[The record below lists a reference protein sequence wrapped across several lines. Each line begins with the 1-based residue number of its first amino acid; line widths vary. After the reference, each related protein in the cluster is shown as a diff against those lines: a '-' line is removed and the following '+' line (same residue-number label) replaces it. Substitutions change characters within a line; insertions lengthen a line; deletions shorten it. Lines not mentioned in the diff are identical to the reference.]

1 MTGLLLRGAALGLA
15 LGAAW
20 GVLARVWMRLIS
32 TDPEFSWSG
41 TLIIVGLAA
50 LLGAGVGLVDAALRA
65 GRSRWWTLAVL
76 PGLPLLLGPGSL
88 LAPCF
93 LVGGL
98 AWRPHRWWLRVL
110 GALMLV
116 GSIAGATRLV
126 TTDPH
131 AQPVTA
137 RDVVVFA
144 TGFTVLALGLAWAK
158 LACVAAATDPRTT
171 SGSSCGRQTG
181 QRVFGVVAAW
191 RPVMLIHARQREWP
205 RALSLGLLTLLVIA
219 ACSNEPPGSD
229 ADSAPSQ
236 TAAATSADVMRAV
249 SDNLE
254 TLETLLPG
262 GVVVVRVG
270 AKSHAVA
277 FGKAETR
284 PKRAMTSEDR
294 FQIGSITK
302 TMVATLVLQEVAD
315 GNLRLDDTVGD
326 LLPGLLPDGGRITVE
341 HLLSHRSGLFNYTDS
356 HDLDFSRHWQPRDIV
371 KLAAGEPMLFRPGTQ
386 GSYSNT
392 NYIVL
397 GLILEEV
404 TGRSVEELLRTRIFD
419 PAGMS
424 ATSLEQRRVAEP
436 PIAHGY
442 ENGADVTATDLSL
455 GWTAGGVVSTAGD
468 LTHFM
473 EALSH
478 DRLGA
483 HLLPELSTW
492 RGELDPGGV
501 RYGLGLA
508 GVPISCGEA
517 WGHNG
522 ELPGFA
528 SQAWSLPDGTRSV
541 VILLN
546 ETGYDDLATS
556 AIDAAL
562 CT

>member
-116 GSIAGATRLV
+116 GSVAGATWLV
-126 TTDPH
+126 TTDPERAAGDGRGRRGVRDRVH
-131 AQPVTA
+131 RAGA
-137 RDVVVFA
+137 RP
-144 TGFTVLALGLAWAK
+144 GLGELAG
-158 LACVAAATDPRTT
+158 VAAATDPRTT

-419 PAGMS
+419 
-424 ATSLEQRRVAEP
+424 RRE
-436 PIAHGY
+436 
-442 ENGADVTATDLSL
+442 
-455 GWTAGGVVSTAGD
+455 
-468 LTHFM
+468 
-473 EALSH
+473 
-478 DRLGA
+478 
-483 HLLPELSTW
+483 
-492 RGELDPGGV
+492 
-501 RYGLGLA
+501 
-508 GVPISCGEA
+508 
-517 WGHNG
+517 
-522 ELPGFA
+522 
-528 SQAWSLPDGTRSV
+528 
-541 VILLN
+541 
-546 ETGYDDLATS
+546 
-556 AIDAAL
+556 
-562 CT
+562 